1 MLNIA
6 AEKNFENKIKA
17 FLEQQ
22 GAWFIKY
29 WAGSKFTKD
38 GIPDILACVNGYF
51 VAIEVK
57 AKNGKP
63 SELQKYHVR
72 EINEAFGFAVIL
84 YPQDWDLFKKLV
96 NYLNINDEYEAG
108 LLCGQINERSL
119 KDGRFK
125 DSR

>member
-1 MLNIA
+1 MA

-17 FLEQQ
+17 FLKEQ

-38 GIPDILACVNGYF
+38 GIPDILACVAGHF

-57 AKNGKP
+57 ASNGRP

-72 EINEAFGFAVIL
+72 EINNSWGYAMIL
-84 YPQDWDLFKKLV
+84 YPQDWELFKKLID
-96 NYLNINDEYEAG
+96 YLYDDEYEYEARK
-108 LLCGQINERSL
+108 LTNKINERSL
-119 KDGRFK
+119 
-125 DSR
+125 

>member
-1 MLNIA
+1 MA

-17 FLEQQ
+17 FLKEQ

-57 AKNGKP
+57 AANGRS
-63 SELQKYHVR
+63 SELQKYNVR
-72 EINEAFGFAVIL
+72 EINEAGGFAVIL
-84 YPQDWDLFKKLV
+84 YPQDWVLFKKLV
-96 NYLNINDEYEAG
+96 NYLNNYHEYEAG
-108 LLCGQINERSL
+108 ELCNQINERSL
-119 KDGRFK
+119 KDGRNK
-125 DSR
+125 DT